1 MERGS
6 LSSLTPHTNVFLL
19 FVSPRPSQSQHASS
33 SPLALLH
40 RRCNRR
46 PQSRRSGRRGGRCS
60 FCDVQRGE
68 EAGAAG
74 AAAHALTAVE
84 GRRES
89 PVARVR
95 ALGVPGEARCAQ
107 PDASERGLKEGEATR
122 ERGSERERKER
133 EQGERSLR
141 RRRFC
146 FFFVREE
153 NNNAF
158 PFSLI
163 SKERRGRSV
172 IDLQSRKQKKNG
184 GRGGWGSDGFLVFYF
199 ERFRKRKVVGDVGFV
214 FDEKMEKAVF
224 LEWVLSH
231 G

>member
-1 MERGS
+1 MRFGGKREKERVEAETLLVGVERGS

-40 RRCNRR
+40 CRCNRR

-74 AAAHALTAVE
+74 AAADALTAVE

-122 ERGSERERKER
+122 ERGRERERKER

-146 FFFVREE
+146 LFFVREE

-163 SKERRGRSV
+163 SKERRGSSV
-172 IDLQSRKQKKNG
+172 IDLQSRKQKKTGDEVG
-184 GRGGWGSDGFLVFYF
+184 GEV
-199 ERFRKRKVVGDVGFV
+199 
-214 FDEKMEKAVF
+214 MVF
-224 LEWVLSH
+224 LFFILKGFGKERW
-231 G
+231 